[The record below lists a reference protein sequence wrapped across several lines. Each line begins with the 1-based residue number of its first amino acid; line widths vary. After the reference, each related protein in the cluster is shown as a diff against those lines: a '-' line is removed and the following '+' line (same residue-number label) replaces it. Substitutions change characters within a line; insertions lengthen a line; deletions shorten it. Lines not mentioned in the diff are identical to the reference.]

1 MKDGEH
7 KVDKTSLAIVG
18 FAAGIVTV
26 LLVLLALKG
35 C

>member
-1 MKDGEH
+1 MNDNGNKANR
-7 KVDKTSLAIVG
+7 TSLALVG
-18 FAAGIVTV
+18 FAAGVITV

>member
-1 MKDGEH
+1 MRSDENKPH
-7 KVDKTSLAIVG
+7 KASFAVVG
-18 FAAGIVTV
+18 FGAGVLTV